1 MTYKEVV
8 NGVLRRLRE
17 DEISSVSENSYS
29 RLIGDFVQDAYTL
42 VEKAWDWI
50 GLEAII
56 SLNTVASTSVYTL
69 NGAGK
74 GATVMDVYDT
84 TTKTSLTEVS
94 SAWMRRAYSLETST
108 EGTATYWCYKGVSA
122 DDQDPTIEL
131 YPTPNA
137 VVTLTVAVDKSNT
150 LLSSD
155 DEVIVIPEGPVLQLA
170 YAIALRERGETGGQS
185 ALEQF
190 AVAETFLADAIG
202 YDASK
207 RPEKTIWEAV

>member
-1 MTYKEVV
+1 MTYKEAV

-17 DEISSVSENSYS
+17 DEIGSVSENSYS
-29 RLIGDFVQDAYTL
+29 KLIGDFVQDAYTL
-42 VEKAWDWI
+42 VEKAWDWV
-50 GLEAII
+50 GLEATI

-69 NGAGK
+69 DGAGES
-74 GATVMDVYDT
+74 ATVMDVYDS
-84 TTKTSLTEVS
+84 TTKAKLEQVS
-94 SAWMRRAYSLETST
+94 SAWMRRAYALETVV
-108 EGTATYWCYKGVSA
+108 EATPAYWCYKGVST
-122 DDQDPTIEL
+122 DDQDPTIEV

-137 VVTLTVAVDKSNT
+137 VVTLEVAVDKSNT

-155 DEVIVIPEGPVLQLA
+155 DEEIVIPEGPVIQLA

-202 YDASK
+202 YDAAK

>member
-1 MTYKEVV
+1 MTYKEAV

-17 DEISSVSENSYS
+17 DEISSVAENSYS
-29 RLIGDFVQDAYTL
+29 KLIGDFVQDAYTL
-42 VEKAWDWI
+42 VEKAWDWV
-50 GLEAII
+50 GLEATIT
-56 SLNTVASTSVYTL
+56 LNTVASTSVYTL
-69 NGAGK
+69 DGAGAS
-74 GATVMDVYDT
+74 ATVMDVYDT
-84 TTKTSLTEVS
+84 TTKAKLEQVT
-94 SAWMRRAYSLETST
+94 SAWMRRAYALETVV
-108 EGTATYWCYKGVSA
+108 EATPAYWCYKGVSA

-137 VVTLTVAVDKSNT
+137 VVTLEVTVDKSNT

-155 DEVIVIPEGPVLQLA
+155 DEEMVIPKGPVIQLA

-202 YDASK
+202 YDAAK